1 MKREAR
7 RAATLAKLRQLIPF
21 FDTTAQDWGVQ
32 ARWLRWLTFVWLGVG
47 LMVMNSASFPV
58 GFSEHNGDGW
68 FHLKRQGLFLLL
80 GMVGFNYIVHNPLKR
95 LLSIAHWGLLLFLG
109 LIFVTILPGIGT
121 SVGGAARWIPLGPFL
136 LQPSEFIK
144 PFLVLQSARIFGD
157 WDRLSWKTRITWLG
171 IFALVLVAILLQ
183 PNLSTTA
190 LCGITIWMIALA
202 SGLPLFYLGLTAGGG
217 VLLATISVGLR
228 EYQRKRILSFLNPW
242 ADASGDGY
250 QLVQS
255 LLAVSSGGVTG
266 SGFGQ
271 SQQKMGFLPIQNTDF
286 IFAVFSEEFGL
297 VGGILLLIM
306 MVAYASLALWI
317 ASKAKSTV
325 HSLVAIGIMVLIVG
339 QAILHIAVDTGAIPT
354 TGLPFPMWSY
364 GGSSLMASLMS
375 AAILIRVGRENDE
388 GEVVQLGNR
397 AGGEVV
403 SFDRPRRRP

>member
-1 MKREAR
+1 
-7 RAATLAKLRQLIPF
+7 
-21 FDTTAQDWGVQ
+21 
-32 ARWLRWLTFVWLGVG
+32 
-47 LMVMNSASFPV
+47 
-58 GFSEHNGDGW
+58 
-68 FHLKRQGLFLLL
+68 
-80 GMVGFNYIVHNPLKR
+80 VHNPLKR
-95 LLSIAHWGLLLFLG
+95 LLNIAHWGLLLFLG

-171 IFALVLVAILLQ
+171 IFAMVLVAILLQ

-202 SGLPLFYLGLTAGGG
+202 SGLPMFYMGLTAGGG

-266 SGFGQ
+266 AGFGQ

-297 VGGILLLIM
+297 VGGVLLLIM
-306 MVAYASLALWI
+306 IATYASLALWI
-317 ASKAKSTV
+317 ASKAKNTV

-375 AAILIRVGRENDE
+375 AAILIRVARENDE
-388 GEVVQLGNR
+388 GDVVPLG
-397 AGGEVV
+397 GKGERVV
-403 SFDRPRRRP
+403 SFDRSRRRP